1 MHYLLKLTRF
11 DGNPII
17 VPRKG
22 KSWELKGTF
31 NPGAIVENGNIHI
44 LYRAVDENRVS
55 RLAYARSNNGTEIHG
70 RSEKP
75 VVGPSAGWEEFGC
88 EDPRITPLDGR
99 YYITYTA
106 YSRRGPRIALA
117 STIDFENF
125 EKHGL
130 IGPDR
135 DDKDCVIFPERIA
148 GKIAL
153 LHRLESKIQ
162 IAYFDSISDLQKS
175 KDFWKSYGEHIDDY
189 EVIRSKFPWEQRK
202 VGIGPSPI
210 KTDRGWLVLYHG
222 VSIGHIY
229 RAGAMLLDLEK
240 PAKVLARTRE
250 PILEPQMDFERRGA
264 VSNVVFPDG
273 VAVVNGTMFVY
284 YGGADTVCCVAYAPL
299 NQFLDELEK
308 AN

>member
-1 MHYLLKLTRF
+1 LLKLTRF
-11 DGNPII
+11 EGNPII
-17 VPRKG
+17 VPRKN

-31 NPGAIVENGNIHI
+31 NPGTIIENGTIHI

-55 RLAYARSNNGTEIHG
+55 RLAHARSNNGTEIHD
-70 RSEKP
+70 RSERP
-75 VVGPSAGWEEFGC
+75 VVVPSAGWEEFGC
-88 EDPRITPLDGR
+88 EDPRITRLDGR

-117 STIDFENF
+117 STFDFENF

-130 IGPDR
+130 IGPNL

-162 IAYFDSISDLQKS
+162 IAYFDSISHLQKS
-175 KDFWKSYGEHIDDY
+175 KDFWKSYVEHLDDY
-189 EVIRSKFPWEQRK
+189 EVIRSKYPWEQRK
-202 VGIGPSPI
+202 VGMGPPPI

-222 VSIGHIY
+222 VSIDHVY
-229 RAGAMLLDLEK
+229 RVGAMLLDLEN
-240 PAKVLARTRE
+240 PARVLARTRE
-250 PILEPQMDFERRGA
+250 PILEPQMDFERKGV

-273 VAVVNGTMFVY
+273 VAVVNGTLSVY
-284 YGGADTVCCVAYAPL
+284 YGGADTVCCVANVPL
-299 NQFLDELEK
+299 KQFLDELES

>member
-1 MHYLLKLTRF
+1 MKLTRF
-11 DGNPII
+11 EGNPII
-17 VPRKG
+17 VPRKK

-31 NPGAIVENGNIHI
+31 NPGTIVENGTIHI
-44 LYRAVDENRVS
+44 LYRAVGENRVS
-55 RLAYARSNNGTEIHG
+55 RLAYARSSNGTEIHD

-75 VVGPSAGWEEFGC
+75 VVAPSAGWEEFGC
-88 EDPRITPLDGR
+88 EDPRITRLDGR
-99 YYITYTA
+99 YYVTYTA

-125 EKHGL
+125 EKDGL

-148 GKIAL
+148 GKIAI

-162 IAYFDSISDLQKS
+162 IAYFDSISHLQKS
-175 KDFWKSYGEHIDDY
+175 RDFWKSYVEHLDDY

-202 VGIGPSPI
+202 VGVGPPPI
-210 KTDRGWLVLYHG
+210 RTDRGWLVVYHG
-222 VSIGHIY
+222 VSIDHIY
-229 RAGAMLLDLEK
+229 RAGAMLLDLEN
-240 PAKVLARTRE
+240 PARVLARTRE
-250 PILEPQMDFERRGA
+250 PILEPQMEFERQGV

-273 VAVVNGTMFVY
+273 TAVVNGTLSVF

-299 NQFLDELEK
+299 KQFLDELEK

>member
-1 MHYLLKLTRF
+1 M
-11 DGNPII
+11 
-17 VPRKG
+17 
-22 KSWELKGTF
+22 GTF

-55 RLAYARSNNGTEIHG
+55 RLAYARSNNGTEIQG

-222 VSIGHIY
+222 VSIDHIY
-229 RAGAMLLDLEK
+229 RAGAMLLDLEN
-240 PAKVLARTRE
+240 PVTVLARTRE

>member
-1 MHYLLKLTRF
+1 LKLTRF
-11 DGNPII
+11 EGNPII
-17 VPRKG
+17 VPRKN

-31 NPGAIVENGNIHI
+31 NPGSTVENGTIHI

-55 RLAYARSNNGTEIHG
+55 RLAYARSNNGTEIHD
-70 RSEKP
+70 RSERP
-75 VVGPSAGWEEFGC
+75 VISPSAGWEEFGC

-117 STIDFENF
+117 STLDFENF
-125 EKHGL
+125 EKLGL
-130 IGPDR
+130 IGPNR

-153 LHRLESKIQ
+153 LHRLESRIQ
-162 IAYFDSISDLQKS
+162 IAYFDSILHLQKS
-175 KDFWKSYGEHIDDY
+175 KDFWESYVEHLDDY

-202 VGIGPSPI
+202 VGIGPPPI

-222 VSIGHIY
+222 VSIDHIY
-229 RAGAMLLDLEK
+229 RAGAMLLDLEN
-240 PAKVLARTRE
+240 PTRVLARTRE
-250 PILEPQMDFERRGA
+250 PILEPQMDFERQGV

-273 VAVVNGTMFVY
+273 MAVVNGTLSAY
-284 YGGADTVCCVAYAPL
+284 YGGADAVCCVANAPL
-299 NQFLDELEK
+299 KQFLDELET